1 MIPRRARAPRILVAE
16 HDDHDKASSLAS
28 ELRSG
33 GYSTVAVQSGAQVLG
48 RARNDDFDLLI
59 LELDLPGSSAQHML
73 RTMRATGV
81 TAPVIVLSRA
91 GDDAAPLLESGADD
105 HMVTPYHIEEL
116 LARVRARLRHV
127 GSSTPDVLSVGDVHL
142 DRSARQCT
150 RGDRAVAL
158 TALEFDLVDALLRHP
173 SQTLTRDQLLAQTR
187 GPTLDPNSNVI
198 DVYVGYLRRKL
209 GADIIHTVRGVGYRL
224 GA

>member
-1 MIPRRARAPRILVAE
+1 
-16 HDDHDKASSLAS
+16 
-28 ELRSG
+28 
-33 GYSTVAVQSGAQVLG
+33 
-48 RARNDDFDLLI
+48 
-59 LELDLPGSSAQHML
+59 
-73 RTMRATGV
+73 
-81 TAPVIVLSRA
+81 
-91 GDDAAPLLESGADD
+91 
-105 HMVTPYHIEEL
+105 MVTPYHVEEL
-116 LARVRARLRHV
+116 LARVRARLRQV

-187 GPTLDPNSNVI
+187 GPMLDPSSNVI

>member
-1 MIPRRARAPRILVAE
+1 M
-16 HDDHDKASSLAS
+16 
-28 ELRSG
+28 
-33 GYSTVAVQSGAQVLG
+33 QSGAQILD
-48 RARNDDFDLLI
+48 RARNDDFDLVI

-73 RTMRATGV
+73 RSMRATGV
-81 TAPVIVLSRA
+81 TVPVIVLSRG

-105 HMVTPYHIEEL
+105 HMVTPYHVEEL

-158 TALEFDLVDALLRHP
+158 HRARVRPGGRAASAPQPDPHARP
-173 SQTLTRDQLLAQTR
+173 AAAQTR
-187 GPTLDPNSNVI
+187 GPTLDPSSNVI